1 MCFCNVS
8 VWMRQQMKYFCWVLL
23 SFCYWLLSLFVY
35 GISDS
40 WIIDNKLF
48 ISLYLLQTRSISFI
62 SLILYASSLVI
73 LIFMIVED
81 RFTDIQYSIN
91 CHHSQ
96 CLSSL
101 LYLILFVKQ
110 KKHCVYYS
118 LRLLICY
125 ENWILF
131 FLGCSS
137 YHHKSSIWYT
147 I

>member
-23 SFCYWLLSLFVY
+23 SICYWLLSLFVY

-40 WIIDNKLF
+40 WLIDNKLF

-62 SLILYASSLVI
+62 SLILYASSVVI
-73 LIFMIVED
+73 LIFKIFED

-110 KKHCVYYS
+110 KT
-118 LRLLICY
+118 LRLLQLTIV
-125 ENWILF
+125 NLLRKLNTF

-137 YHHKSSIWYT
+137 YHHKLSIWYT